1 MKVALVVMHTDP
13 ARGGRERY
21 TVDLAASLVSRG
33 HEVALL
39 ASSHDDVPAGVKS
52 VRLNARGLGQL
63 FRYNRFLDSLDAHL
77 DRTRYDV
84 VHAMLPVPHCD
95 IYQTHAGLVEA
106 NVANDS
112 LATRIFTPRRART
125 AAVEREMIEAPS
137 PPLVLCISEYVKGI
151 VRQWYPLD
159 DAHLPILFNAVDTRK
174 YDPAARPEARDA
186 ARARYGLSADDTVA
200 LFVGQDYERKGLREA
215 IEALGRLKAA
225 PGSLTARMKLLVIG
239 RPSGAKYVA
248 LAQQLGVADALI
260 MGGHTDDA
268 YGAYAAGDFLVL
280 PTKHDP
286 CSLVVLEALAMGVPV
301 ISTRFNGACEIMTP
315 GRHGFVID
323 DPADTVALASAMQS
337 LSNREQRF
345 PMATACLELRPRLS
359 WERHIDG
366 MLAIYERVRSPSA

>member
-21 TVDLAASLVSRG
+21 TVDLAASLASRG
-33 HEVALL
+33 HDVSLL
-39 ASSHDDVPAGVKS
+39 ASSHDGVPAGVKS
-52 VRLNARGLGQL
+52 ERLNARGLGQL

-77 DRTRYDV
+77 ARTRYDV
-84 VHAMLPVPHCD
+84 VHAMLPVRHCD

-112 LATRIFTPRRART
+112 LTTRVFTPRRART
-125 AAVEREMIEAPS
+125 AAVERQMIEATA

-151 VRQWYPLD
+151 VREWYPLD

-174 YDPAARPEARDA
+174 YDPAARPEARA
-186 ARARYGLSADDTVA
+186 TARARYGLSADHTVA
-200 LFVGQDYERKGLREA
+200 LFVGQDYERKGLQEA
-215 IEALGRLKAA
+215 IGALGRLRENGTL
-225 PGSLTARMKLLVIG
+225 PDRLKLLVIG

-248 LAQQLGVADALI
+248 LAERLGVAHAVI

-301 ISTRFNGACEIMTP
+301 ISTRFNGACEIMAP
-315 GRHGFVID
+315 GRHGFVLD
-323 DPADTVALASAMQS
+323 DPADIAALAVAMRS
-337 LSNREQRF
+337 LSNREQRL
-345 PMATACLELRPRLS
+345 PMAAACLELRPGLS

-366 MLAIYERVRSPSA
+366 MLAIYDRVRSPSA